1 MRKALTRSI
10 GVYHGRKDGALRLYD
25 RKTADLILAAVLRG
39 EASVSSTE
47 LSGRPVFDLKNMKQ
61 RSLNSKEEE
70 DIVIEISWSPE
81 SLKLAEAF
89 SENPSTRRKIL
100 EMAIL
105 RITEEKSLSKVLD
118 SMGLSSRSIR
128 IRPNPYLGRGHVPFD
143 NFVSSLE
150 NDTLAHL
157 LLDAVLQLASNP
169 SFSAIRRL
177 KIRGLYILYHGTKHS
192 VMDNILETGLLP
204 SFRQAGRMQDWFGVH
219 YTTSLDYTHS
229 KNNILMISA
238 HDCRGCKLLLFMV
251 LLPTIYCG
259 RGGVATSSVSANQL
273 PLAELTLL

>member
-10 GVYHGRKDGALRLYD
+10 GVYHGRKEGALRLYD

-105 RITEEKSLSKVLD
+105 RITEEKSLSKLLD
-118 SMGLSSRSIR
+118 VDMPSCIIR
-128 IRPNPYLGRGHVPFD
+128 RNPYLGRGHVPFD

-150 NDTLAHL
+150 NDTGAHL

-169 SFSAIRRL
+169 SFSAICTL
-177 KIRGLYILYHGTKHS
+177 KTRGLYILYHGTKHS
-192 VMDNILETGLLP
+192 VMDNIFKTGLLP
-204 SFRQAGRMQDWFGVH
+204 SFRQAGLMEDWFGVH
-219 YTTSLDYTHS
+219 YTTSLHYTHT
-229 KNNILMISA
+229 KNNIRRMPA
-238 HDCRGCKLLLFMV
+238 HVCRGCKLLLFMV
-251 LLPTIYCG
+251 LLPRTDASPHQAL
-259 RGGVATSSVSANQL
+259 GVATSSVSGNQL
-273 PLAELTLL
+273 PIAELTLI